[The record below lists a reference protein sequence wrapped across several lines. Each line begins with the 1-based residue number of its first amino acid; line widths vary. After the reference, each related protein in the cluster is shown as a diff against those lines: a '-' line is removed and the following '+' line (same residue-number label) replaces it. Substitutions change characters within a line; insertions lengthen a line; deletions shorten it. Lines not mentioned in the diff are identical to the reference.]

1 MGSTP
6 LPDLYA
12 KWMEDALGS
21 ELPAEP
27 RATCHDCVMCKGAAQ
42 PAELAREVRFSPN
55 SKCCTYV
62 PLVPNYLVGKIIQ
75 DHSDEAQFGRTK
87 LLDRLQNRVGATPFG
102 MVVDAHSD
110 RIYERLVAK
119 DQFGKDDSLLCPY
132 YNKDGGLCG
141 IWRYR
146 NAVCST
152 WFCKHERGAI
162 GRRFWISVSRLLQ
175 HVERELATYCVF
187 KIGVDQSAVNELFDP
202 NGHPRSLKDMHTYL
216 EDDQGRMDNTVARL
230 LWGQWYD
237 KEETFYG
244 ACADLVGDLT
254 WSSVLQIVGT
264 QTSVLTNHARQAF
277 ERLSTRRVDDVLC
290 MSTFTIESASS
301 DDVFIENEYTR
312 FDPLRISRAV
322 IDALPAFDGRP
333 AIEVMQELGREKG
346 VVIDPS
352 LLHKLIDHQALVPL
366 RGRDVP
372 PIRSDRGPVSRNDRL
387 CFFRGFRDSEVGTKQ
402 SVVDG
407 KVQLDVE
414 CGTKELTF
422 DDPELLAFGRNLVV
436 HQNGFRAQD
445 AVHWAEPGKT
455 YSWEQVSELLD
466 TLLAEG
472 ILQRMP

>member
-1 MGSTP
+1 MSSTP

-42 PAELAREVRFSPN
+42 PAEVAREIRFSPN

-62 PLVPNYLVGKIIQ
+62 PLVPNYLVGQILQ
-75 DHSDEAQFGRTK
+75 DHSDEAQFGRTQ
-87 LLDRLQNRVGATPFG
+87 LLERLKQRVGATPVG
-102 MVVDAHSD
+102 MVVDAHSA
-110 RIYERLVAK
+110 RIFDRLVEK
-119 DQFGKDDSLLCPY
+119 DQFGRDDSFRCPY
-132 YNKDGGLCG
+132 YNPDGGLCG
-141 IWRYR
+141 IWRHR

-162 GRRFWISVSRLLQ
+162 GRRFWLSVSRLLQ

-187 KIGVDQSAVNELFDP
+187 KLGVDQSAVNELFYAD
-202 NGHPRSLKDMHTYL
+202 GQQRSLKDMHAYL
-216 EDDQGRMDNTVARL
+216 EDDKGRMDHAVARL

-244 ACADLVGDLT
+244 ACADLVGDLP
-254 WSSVLQIVGT
+254 WSSVLHIVGT
-264 QTSVLTNHARQAF
+264 QTSVLTHHARQAF
-277 ERLSTRRVDDVLC
+277 EPLRTRRVDEVLC
-290 MSTFTIESASS
+290 MSTFTIEPASA
-301 DDVFIENEYTR
+301 DAVFIENEYTK

-322 IDALPAFDGRP
+322 LDALPAFDGRP
-333 AIEVMQELGREKG
+333 TIEVMQELGRDKG
-346 VVIDPS
+346 VVIEPS
-352 LLHKLIDHQALVPL
+352 LLHTLIDHQALVPL

-372 PIRSDRGPVSRNDRL
+372 PIRADRGPVSRQDRL
-387 CFFRGFRDSEVGTKQ
+387 CFFRGFRESEVGSKH

-407 KVQLDVE
+407 KLQLEVQ
-414 CGTKELTF
+414 CGTKRLTF

-445 AVHWAEPGKT
+445 AEHWAEPGKT
-455 YSWEQVSELLD
+455 YAWEQVSELFD

>member
-1 MGSTP
+1 
-6 LPDLYA
+6 
-12 KWMEDALGS
+12 
-21 ELPAEP
+21 
-27 RATCHDCVMCKGAAQ
+27 
-42 PAELAREVRFSPN
+42 
-55 SKCCTYV
+55 
-62 PLVPNYLVGKIIQ
+62 VPNYLVGQIIR
-75 DHSDEAQFGRTK
+75 DHSDEAQFGRTR
-87 LLDRLQNRVGATPFG
+87 LLERLKNRVGATPLG

-110 RIYERLVAK
+110 RIYARLIEK
-119 DQFGKDDSLLCPY
+119 DQFGRDDSFRCPY
-132 YNKDGGLCG
+132 YIQDGGLCG
-141 IWRYR
+141 IWRHR
-146 NAVCST
+146 NSICST

-162 GRRFWISVSRLLQ
+162 GRRFWLSVSNLLQ

-187 KIGVDQSAVNELFDP
+187 KLGVDQSAVNELFYSD
-202 NGHPRSLKDMHTYL
+202 GQHRALKDMQTYL
-216 EDDQGRMDNTVARL
+216 EDDKGRMDNAVFKT

-264 QTSVLTNHARQAF
+264 QTSVLTHHARQAF
-277 ERLSTRRVDDVLC
+277 ERVRTRRVEDVLC

-301 DDVFIENEYTR
+301 DDVFIENEFAK

-322 IDALPAFDGRP
+322 LDALPAFDGRP
-333 AIEVMQELGREKG
+333 ALEVMQELGRDKG
-346 VVIDPS
+346 VIIEPS

-372 PIRSDRGPVSRNDRL
+372 PIRADRGPVSRQDRL
-387 CFFRGFRDSEVGTKQ
+387 CFFRGFRNSEVENKH

-407 KVQLDVE
+407 KLQLDVQ
-414 CGTKELTF
+414 CGTKRLTF

-445 AVHWAEPGKT
+445 AEHWAEPGKT
-455 YSWEQVSELLD
+455 YAWEQVSELFD
-466 TLLAEG
+466 TLLAAG

>member
-1 MGSTP
+1 MSSTP

-42 PAELAREVRFSPN
+42 PAEVAREVRFSPN

-62 PLVPNYLVGKIIQ
+62 PLLPNYLVGKIIK

-87 LLDRLQNRVGATPFG
+87 LLERLKNRVGATPFG
-102 MVVDAHSD
+102 MVVDAYSA
-110 RIYERLVAK
+110 RIYERLVAE
-119 DQFGKDDSLLCPY
+119 DQFGRDDSFRCPY
-132 YNKDGGLCG
+132 YNPDGGLCG
-141 IWRYR
+141 IWRHR

-152 WFCKHERGAI
+152 WFCKYERRAI
-162 GRRFWISVSRLLQ
+162 GARFWLSVRNLLLY
-175 HVERELATYCVF
+175 VERELATYCVF
-187 KIGVDQSAVNELFDP
+187 KLGVDQSAVNELFDA
-202 NGHPRSLKDMHTYL
+202 NGHPRALKDMHTYL
-216 EDDQGRMDNTVARL
+216 EDDTGRMDNAVARL

-244 ACADLVGDLT
+244 ACAELVGDLT
-254 WSSVLQIVGT
+254 WSSVLHIVGT
-264 QTSVLTNHARQAF
+264 QTSVLTHRARQ
-277 ERLSTRRVDDVLC
+277 
-290 MSTFTIESASS
+290 
-301 DDVFIENEYTR
+301 
-312 FDPLRISRAV
+312 
-322 IDALPAFDGRP
+322 AFDGRP
-333 AIEVMQELGREKG
+333 TVEVMQELGRDKG
-346 VVIDPS
+346 VVIEPS
-352 LLHKLIDHQALVPL
+352 LLHTLIEHQALVPL

-372 PIRSDRGPVSRNDRL
+372 PIRADRGPVSRHDRL
-387 CFFRGFRDSEVGTKQ
+387 CFFRGFRDSEVESKH

-407 KVQLDVE
+407 KLQLEVQ
-414 CGTKELTF
+414 CGTKQLTF

-445 AVHWAEPGKT
+445 AVHWADPGKT
-455 YSWEQVSELLD
+455 YAWEQVSELFD